1 MARQK
6 KVKKRWEKWPRCHL
20 LGFLGWLNYG
30 KGQPNE
36 ERPASS
42 LKCLFHA
49 MPPASHERA
58 QTDYLC
64 SSYNNLAGRLFSPLP
79 PGPALKIFV
88 WGSAL
93 RVIRHP
99 SFRPLLDHHNKHTE
113 NSGLYTTHTYL
124 SPRLLFLF
132 LFFLSR
138 LWNGAQGKSQT
149 HDERIYS
156 PHTFWKKKK
165 KKKLLFQDLP
175 QERVRWWSEP
185 RTRGLCGTGG
195 RPTQ

>member
-1 MARQK
+1 MAAL
-6 KVKKRWEKWPRCHL
+6 CHL

-64 SSYNNLAGRLFSPLP
+64 SSYNTLAGRLFSPLP

-124 SPRLLFLF
+124 SPRFFVFVFSLSFVKWRSREITNTRRTHLFPAHILKEEEEVVVSG
-132 LFFLSR
+132 LTT
-138 LWNGAQGKSQT
+138 GAGPLMIGAT
-149 HDERIYS
+149 H
-156 PHTFWKKKK
+156 
-165 KKKLLFQDLP
+165 
-175 QERVRWWSEP
+175 
-185 RTRGLCGTGG
+185 
-195 RPTQ
+195 

>member
-6 KVKKRWEKWPRCHL
+6 KVKKRWEKWPRSVIFSGS
-20 LGFLGWLNYG
+20 LGGSITG

-138 LWNGAQGKSQT
+138 L
-149 HDERIYS
+149 
-156 PHTFWKKKK
+156 
-165 KKKLLFQDLP
+165 
-175 QERVRWWSEP
+175 
-185 RTRGLCGTGG
+185 
-195 RPTQ
+195 

>member
-6 KVKKRWEKWPRCHL
+6 KVKKRWEKWPRSVIFSGS
-20 LGFLGWLNYG
+20 LGGSITG

-64 SSYNNLAGRLFSPLP
+64 SSYNTLAGRLFSPLP

-113 NSGLYTTHTYL
+113 NSGLYTTHTCL
-124 SPRLLFLF
+124 SPRFFVFVSVFSLSFVKWSSREITNTRRTHLFPAHILKEEEEEEVVVSE
-132 LFFLSR
+132 LTT
-138 LWNGAQGKSQT
+138 GAGPLMIGAT
-149 HDERIYS
+149 H
-156 PHTFWKKKK
+156 
-165 KKKLLFQDLP
+165 
-175 QERVRWWSEP
+175 
-185 RTRGLCGTGG
+185 
-195 RPTQ
+195 